1 MVLERDSIRFSYYLR
16 RGDVCSS
23 QDIHHS
29 TLSPS
34 GNTTTDTTP
43 VSTTWTPGPELT
55 LSPIRTLQ
63 TIGTRPPD
71 ADKTT
76 PLTVVVISSTQRE
89 VVRNSTEISGGR
101 TGDKGSGGVANIGR
115 CTRTDYNSTVSTIV
129 I

>member
-1 MVLERDSIRFSYYLR
+1 MFLTKGLCILACYLVLERDSIRYSYYLR

-34 GNTTTDTTP
+34 GNTTTTTTP
-43 VSTTWTPGPELT
+43 VSTTRTPGPELT

-71 ADKTT
+71 GDKTT
-76 PLTVVVISSTQRE
+76 PLTDVTSTQRE
-89 VVRNSTEISGGR
+89 VNGTEISGER
-101 TGDKGSGGVANIGR
+101 NGDKGSDGVSNIGR
-115 CTRTDYNSTVSTIV
+115 
-129 I
+129 